1 MVTSTFSELYLRND
15 GARTVHFRAG
25 TDCPVELARSAA
37 KLFDASQGWRLPE
50 DRFDKIGRL
59 IALAARTGHEL
70 RAYDDA
76 LDFVAGRSDAAR
88 RAAVLAGLFPD
99 GAKGTRWKKLLK
111 VPLYPYQAEGALFA
125 VRLAVR

>member
-1 MVTSTFSELYLRND
+1 MHNEFGDREDEIS
-15 GARTVHFRAG
+15 G
-25 TDCPVELARSAA
+25 TDTAEPTA
-37 KLFDASQGWRLPE
+37 ASQGWRLPE
-50 DRFDKIGRL
+50 DRFDKIGRFV
-59 IALAARTGHEL
+59 ALAVRSGHEL

-88 RAAVLAGLFPD
+88 RAAALADLFPG
-99 GAKGTRWKKLLK
+99 GAASTRWKKLLK